1 MIRQIAPQ
9 FFTLDIPGTLAYY
22 DAKLGFQVF
31 RHVAGPAGLR
41 HRCARPAGDSLPL
54 CRTSHSNPNKYSDE
68 LLDAYVRTT
77 RLSKM
82 ESRSFVCCRRNLLG
96 CRKIN
101 AVRSV
106 LVK

>member
-1 MIRQIAPQ
+1 MRLRSMRPRSQQSHAPEM
-9 FFTLDIPGTLAYY
+9 FEHLLTHR
-22 DAKLGFQVF
+22 
-31 RHVAGPAGLR
+31 RHVSQGSPRWVGMRA
-41 HRCARPAGDSLPL
+41 
-54 CRTSHSNPNKYSDE
+54 
-68 LLDAYVRTT
+68 RTT

-106 LVK
+106 LVKLVRDKKLTNF